1 MIRNFLLPFV
11 DEILSILRLLRAGV
25 NGKVT
30 KNFVT
35 SLSQKK
41 QKFWWPSP
49 HILNPQKLDN
59 KNLWLSILRRL
70 EPTITRAN
78 FLTWFQ
84 NTAVFGVE
92 GETLVLGVP
101 SAFARDWIN
110 SKYAIKIL
118 QAASEENAEV
128 KEIEFEVDNAL
139 SDGIDPRTTDL
150 KAIFA
155 KPSDKK
161 IYKVRGREE
170 MNITEGG
177 IRSGRL
183 NPRYTLANF
192 VPGEENRL
200 AHAAALSVARNP
212 GMTYNPL
219 VIYGGVGLGKTHLL
233 SAIGHEVIT
242 NNPNRVVAF
251 TTSEMFT
258 REFIAAAKKQEAEKF
273 KKQYREVDVFL
284 FDDIQFLENRDRTQE
299 ELFNIFN
306 ELHNA
311 GKQIVI
317 TSDRPP
323 AELHQIMDRLRSRLT
338 WGLVAEIEQP
348 CYQSRLAILKNKTQ
362 ERRVILDP
370 EILDF
375 LAMNITDSVRALE
388 GALHWAIAQ
397 TDLLNTQPT
406 LRELGK
412 MLGKLNR
419 KERVLG
425 LPENVSPT
433 SIKTTSELIDLVS
446 NYFKLP
452 KAEVCGE
459 SRKKDLRV
467 ARQIAMYLSREILGC
482 GLATIAKE
490 FNKDH
495 TTVLHACRKIEG
507 ELQTNESLIRHIN
520 AVKKEMG
527 L

>member
-1 MIRNFLLPFV
+1 
-11 DEILSILRLLRAGV
+11 
-25 NGKVT
+25 
-30 KNFVT
+30 
-35 SLSQKK
+35 
-41 QKFWWPSP
+41 
-49 HILNPQKLDN
+49 
-59 KNLWLSILRRL
+59 LRRL

-84 NTAVFGVE
+84 NTTILGIE
-92 GETLVLGVP
+92 EETLVVGLP
-101 SAFARDWIN
+101 NAFARDWIS
-110 SKYAIKIL
+110 SKYALKIL
-118 QAASEENAEV
+118 QATKEEKAEI
-128 KEIEFEVDNAL
+128 KEVEFEVDNAL
-139 SDGIDPRTTDL
+139 SDGIDPRTVDI
-150 KAIFA
+150 KATFA

-161 IYKVRGREE
+161 VYKVRGREE
-170 MNITEGG
+170 MNITASG
-177 IRSGRL
+177 IRSSKL

-192 VPGEENRL
+192 VPGDENRL

-212 GMTYNPL
+212 GITYNPL
-219 VIYGGVGLGKTHLL
+219 VIWGGVGLGKTHLL

-251 TTSEMFT
+251 TNSEMFT
-258 REFIAAAKKQEAEKF
+258 REFIAAAKKQEADKF
-273 KKQYREVDVFL
+273 KKQYRDVDVLL

-323 AELHQIMDRLRSRLT
+323 AELSEIMDRLRSRLT

-348 CYQSRLAILKNKTQ
+348 CYQSRLDILKNKTQ
-362 ERRVILDP
+362 ERKAILDP

-375 LAMNITDSVRALE
+375 LAVNITDSVRALE

-397 TDLLNTQPT
+397 TDLLHTQPT

-425 LPENVSPT
+425 LPENIST
-433 SIKTTSELIDLVS
+433 TNIKTTSELIDLVAS
-446 NYFKLP
+446 YFKLS
-452 KAEVCGE
+452 KEEMCGN
-459 SRKKDLRV
+459 SRKKEFRD
-467 ARQIAMYLSREILGC
+467 ARQITMYLSREILGC
-482 GLATIAKE
+482 GLASIAKE
-490 FNKDH
+490 FQKDH
-495 TTVLHACRKIEG
+495 TTVLHACKKIEK
-507 ELQTNESLIRHIN
+507 ELQTNESLIRNIN